1 MQIINTIFGY
11 PLGWIMWLCYKVIPI
26 YGVALI
32 VFTIIMRAILIP
44 FSIKQQKSMVKM
56 QIFQP
61 KMQEIQKKYAN
72 NREKMNEEMMK
83 LYQEENYNPMS
94 GCLPMVIQFP
104 VLFGL
109 IDVIYRPMTHI
120 LRFGSEIVNQAATI
134 AAPLLN
140 VAADTF
146 TKDYSSQLK
155 IIGAV
160 QQNPDAFSGI
170 PGFVEAV
177 NTLNLNFLGIDLT
190 QTPSVSQFN
199 ILWIIPILSGL
210 TSVLMTIF
218 TMKQTAAASAG
229 NSSAAG
235 MSKGM
240 MLMMPLMSVWFAFI
254 LPAGVGIYWIIS
266 NVLMAIQTFL
276 LNKFMNPVKLAEQ
289 AREEMEIKRE
299 EARQAKIE
307 AKKQAREEAKARGE
321 NPEDI
326 EKALSQKEINRI
338 KLAEARRRMAEK
350 YGDSYTDVTDE
361 DLK

>member
-1 MQIINTIFGY
+1 
-11 PLGWIMWLCYKVIPI
+11 
-26 YGVALI
+26 
-32 VFTIIMRAILIP
+32 
-44 FSIKQQKSMVKM
+44 
-56 QIFQP
+56 
-61 KMQEIQKKYAN
+61 
-72 NREKMNEEMMK
+72 
-83 LYQEENYNPMS
+83 
-94 GCLPMVIQFP
+94 
-104 VLFGL
+104 
-109 IDVIYRPMTHI
+109 
-120 LRFGSEIVNQAATI
+120 
-134 AAPLLN
+134 
-140 VAADTF
+140 
-146 TKDYSSQLK
+146 
-155 IIGAV
+155 
-160 QQNPDAFSGI
+160 
-170 PGFVEAV
+170 
-177 NTLNLNFLGIDLT
+177 
-190 QTPSVSQFN
+190 
-199 ILWIIPILSGL
+199 
-210 TSVLMTIF
+210 MTIF